1 MKQTCHAVLF
11 FGYGSTIN
19 ILERL
24 LPATR
29 SSERIRI
36 DLPSPLVVRM
46 VAKLD
51 REVCVAR
58 TVVINTSNTATS
70 ARNLTMPKTRISK
83 VVLTPR
89 LAVEIYLLKMKL
101 ENLENS
107 SSCKNQAN
115 TLKGRSVPVAKK
127 YNVSAKTIRDV
138 WNRRTW
144 SFATESVWMHKQ
156 FKVRIVFS
164 NHRSESP
171 NQSFLTVWQRGRC
184 VWNRIQKAK
193 SA

>member
-1 MKQTCHAVLF
+1 MDRPF
-11 FGYGSTIN
+11 S
-19 ILERL
+19 ILERS
-24 LPATR
+24 LPTTR
-29 SSERIRI
+29 SSERIRSV
-36 DLPSPLVVRM
+36 LQSPLVVRM
-46 VAKLD
+46 VAKID

-58 TVVINTSNTATS
+58 TVFVINTSNTATS

-107 SSCKNQAN
+107 SSCKDKAN
-115 TLKGRSVPVAKK
+115 MLKGRSVPVAKK

-156 FKVRIVFS
+156 FKVRIFFS

-171 NQSFLTVWQRGRC
+171 NQSFLTVWLLQLWQRGRC
-184 VWNRIQKAK
+184 AWNRIQKAK